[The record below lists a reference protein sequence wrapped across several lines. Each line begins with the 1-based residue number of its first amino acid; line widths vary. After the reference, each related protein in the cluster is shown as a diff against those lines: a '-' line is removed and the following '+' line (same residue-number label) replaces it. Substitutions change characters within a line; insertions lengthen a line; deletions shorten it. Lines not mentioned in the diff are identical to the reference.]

1 MALQTFQVGVPVSI
15 VTRTFLMES
24 YMVGRGKEKV
34 NGPPVRVPRIA
45 AFKILGI
52 GFHML
57 VFEEQL
63 ITGSDLLIMYL
74 L

>member
-1 MALQTFQVGVPVSI
+1 
-15 VTRTFLMES
+15 
-24 YMVGRGKEKV
+24 MVGRGKEKV